1 MQITDNSVVNIHY
14 TLTND
19 AGEVLDSSAG
29 REPLAYLS
37 GHHQI
42 IPGLEQALLGK
53 SAG

>member
-42 IPGLEQALLGK
+42 IPGLEQALL
-53 SAG
+53 S